1 MKHPNV
7 DEISLIYPNVYTFIQ
22 ERAIQYLDFV
32 AIQQF
37 HPPKKGE
44 FISKYSFEIFLIT
57 FELNI
62 AQKKTLANC

>member
-1 MKHPNV
+1 M
-7 DEISLIYPNVYTFIQ
+7 DEIPLIHLKMCKFIQ
-22 ERAIQYLDFV
+22 KRALQYLDYV